1 MLHVVDAGD
10 SWMKEKIDIVN
21 ETLDAIGASQER
33 IIIYNKSDNLSE
45 EKIAELKNNGNL
57 VISAYKNI

>member
-1 MLHVVDAGD
+1 
-10 SWMKEKIDIVN
+10 MKEKIDIVN